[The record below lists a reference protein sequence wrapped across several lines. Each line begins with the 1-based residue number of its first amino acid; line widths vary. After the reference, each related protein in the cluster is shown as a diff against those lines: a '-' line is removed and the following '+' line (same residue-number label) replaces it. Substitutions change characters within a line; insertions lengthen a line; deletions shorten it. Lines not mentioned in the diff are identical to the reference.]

1 VVAVRKTVAWLAVLA
16 LVLAACVPGVKKPE
30 PPQAR
35 VEGFDLIGVDPF
47 SGEAR
52 FALRLRLSNPNAF
65 ELPLLESQLALTFDR
80 ARLPFDLPAVTL
92 PPAGFER
99 VETRI
104 TVPLAESAEGVGKLL
119 RGEAVRLR
127 VDGRVR
133 VQAGPVPLDLGPFT
147 LLDENV
153 RVDLRFTLP
162 RFTIDPGQSRLRI
175 RGGALEVVVGFQITN
190 PNPIGFYLRGP
201 LGLVI
206 GGNTVA
212 EAVLDV
218 PLRPRQ
224 SGSGVLTFRVDLARV
239 PGAAAALVTGLPVEL
254 SGAVRAEVPGVWQ
267 TLLDVAFAGR
277 VR

>member
-1 VVAVRKTVAWLAVLA
+1 MRKTVALLAVLA

-35 VEGFDLIGVDPF
+35 VEGFDLISVDPF

-52 FALRLRLSNPNAF
+52 FALRLRLTNPNAF

-92 PPAGFER
+92 PPAGFEV
-99 VETRI
+99 VETRL

-119 RGEAVRLR
+119 GGEAVRLR

-153 RVDLRFTLP
+153 RVDLRFALP
-162 RFTIDPGQSRLRI
+162 RFTIDPAQSRLRI
-175 RGGALEVVVGFQITN
+175 RDATLEVVVGFQVTN

-224 SGSGVLTFRVDLARV
+224 SGSGVLAFRVDLARV

>member
-1 VVAVRKTVAWLAVLA
+1 MRKTVAWLAVLA

-162 RFTIDPGQSRLRI
+162 RFTIDPVQSRLRL

-218 PLRPRQ
+218 PLRPHQ
-224 SGSGVLTFRVDLARV
+224 SGSGVLAFRVDLARV

>member
-1 VVAVRKTVAWLAVLA
+1 M
-16 LVLAACVPGVKKPE
+16 
-30 PPQAR
+30 
-35 VEGFDLIGVDPF
+35 
-47 SGEAR
+47 
-52 FALRLRLSNPNAF
+52 
-65 ELPLLESQLALTFDR
+65 
-80 ARLPFDLPAVTL
+80 
-92 PPAGFER
+92 
-99 VETRI
+99 VETRL

-119 RGEAVRLR
+119 GGEAVRLR

-153 RVDLRFTLP
+153 RVDLRFALP
-162 RFTIDPGQSRLRI
+162 RFTIDPAQSRLRI
-175 RGGALEVVVGFQITN
+175 RDATLEVVVGFQVTN

-224 SGSGVLTFRVDLARV
+224 SGSGVLAFRVDLARV

>member
-1 VVAVRKTVAWLAVLA
+1 MRKTVALLVVLA

-35 VEGFDLIGVDPF
+35 VEGFDLISVDPF

-52 FALRLRLSNPNAF
+52 FALRLRLTNPNAF

-92 PPAGFER
+92 PPAGFEV
-99 VETRI
+99 VETRL

-153 RVDLRFTLP
+153 RVDLRFALP
-162 RFTIDPGQSRLRI
+162 RFAIDPAQSRLRI
-175 RGGALEVVVGFQITN
+175 RGATLEVAVGFQVTN

-206 GGNTVA
+206 GGSPVA

>member
-1 VVAVRKTVAWLAVLA
+1 MKKKLLLGLGLLA
-16 LVLAACVPGVKKPE
+16 LVLAACVPGVQKPE

-35 VEGFDLIGVDPF
+35 VEGFDLISVDPF

-52 FALRLRLSNPNAF
+52 FALRLRLTNPNAF

-92 PPAGFER
+92 PPAGFEV
-99 VETRI
+99 VETRL

-119 RGEAVRLR
+119 GGEAVRLR
-127 VDGRVR
+127 VDGKVR

-147 LLDENV
+147 LLDETV
-153 RVDLRFTLP
+153 RVDLRFALP
-162 RFTIDPGQSRLRI
+162 RFEIDPAQSRLQI
-175 RGGALEVVVGFQITN
+175 RGSALEVVVGFRVTN

-212 EAVLDV
+212 EAALDV

-224 SGSGVLTFRVDLARV
+224 SGSGVLAFRVDLARV

-254 SGAVRAEVPGVWQ
+254 SGGVRAEVPGVWE
-267 TLLDVAFAGR
+267 TLLDVAFGGR

>member
-1 VVAVRKTVAWLAVLA
+1 MRKTVAWLAVLA

>member
-1 VVAVRKTVAWLAVLA
+1 MRKTVALLAVLTF
-16 LVLAACVPGVKKPE
+16 VLAACVPGVKKPE

-35 VEGFDLIGVDPF
+35 VEGFDLISVDPF

-52 FALRLRLSNPNAF
+52 FSLRLRLSNPNAF

-92 PPAGFER
+92 PPSGFER
-99 VETRI
+99 VQTRV
-104 TVPLAESAEGVGKLL
+104 TVPLAGSAEGVGKLL

-162 RFTIDPGQSRLRI
+162 RFTIDAGQSRLRI
-175 RGGALEVVVGFQITN
+175 RGGTLEVVVGFQITN

-201 LGLVI
+201 LDLMI
-206 GGNTVA
+206 NGNTVA
-212 EAVLDV
+212 EAAFDV

-224 SGSGVLTFRVDLARV
+224 SGSGVLAFRVDLSRV
-239 PGAAAALVTGLPVEL
+239 SGAAAALVTGLPIEL
-254 SGAVRAEVPGVWQ
+254 SGAVRAEVPEVWQ
-267 TLLDVAFAGR
+267 VLLDVAFAGR

>member
-1 VVAVRKTVAWLAVLA
+1 MVAVRKTVAWLAVLA

>member
-1 VVAVRKTVAWLAVLA
+1 MRKTVAWLAVLA

-104 TVPLAESAEGVGKLL
+104 TVPLDESAEGVGKLL

-162 RFTIDPGQSRLRI
+162 RFTIDPGQSRLRL

-224 SGSGVLTFRVDLARV
+224 SGSGVLAFRVDLARV

>member
-1 VVAVRKTVAWLAVLA
+1 MVVVRKTVALLAVLA

-35 VEGFDLIGVDPF
+35 VEGFDLISVDPF

-52 FALRLRLSNPNAF
+52 FALRLRLTNPNAF

-92 PPAGFER
+92 PPAGFEV
-99 VETRI
+99 VETRL

-119 RGEAVRLR
+119 GGEAVRLR

-153 RVDLRFTLP
+153 RVDLRFALP
-162 RFTIDPGQSRLRI
+162 RFTIDPAQSRLRI
-175 RGGALEVVVGFQITN
+175 RDATLEVVVGFQVTN

-224 SGSGVLTFRVDLARV
+224 SGSGVLAFRVDLARV

>member
-1 VVAVRKTVAWLAVLA
+1 MRKTVAWLAVLA

-162 RFTIDPGQSRLRI
+162 RFTIDPGQSRLRLG
-175 RGGALEVVVGFQITN
+175 GGALEVVVGFQITN

>member
-1 VVAVRKTVAWLAVLA
+1 MRKTVALLAVLA

-35 VEGFDLIGVDPF
+35 VEGFDLISVDPF

-52 FALRLRLSNPNAF
+52 FALRLRLTNPNAF

-92 PPAGFER
+92 PPAGFEV
-99 VETRI
+99 VETRL

-119 RGEAVRLR
+119 GGEAVRLR

-153 RVDLRFTLP
+153 RVDLRFALP
-162 RFTIDPGQSRLRI
+162 RFTIDPAQSRLRI
-175 RGGALEVVVGFQITN
+175 RDATLEVVVGFQVTN

-206 GGNTVA
+206 GGNAVA

-224 SGSGVLTFRVDLARV
+224 SGSGVLAFRVDLASV

>member
-1 VVAVRKTVAWLAVLA
+1 MVVVRKTVALLAVLA

-35 VEGFDLIGVDPF
+35 VEGFDLISVDPF

-52 FALRLRLSNPNAF
+52 FALRLRLTNPNAF

-92 PPAGFER
+92 PPAGFEV
-99 VETRI
+99 VETRL

-119 RGEAVRLR
+119 GGEAVRLR

-153 RVDLRFTLP
+153 RVDLRFALP
-162 RFTIDPGQSRLRI
+162 RFTIDPAQSRLRI
-175 RGGALEVVVGFQITN
+175 RDATLEVVVGFQVTN

-206 GGNTVA
+206 GGNAVA

-224 SGSGVLTFRVDLARV
+224 SGSGVLAFRVDLASV

>member
-1 VVAVRKTVAWLAVLA
+1 MKKKLLVGLSLLA
-16 LVLAACVPGVKKPE
+16 LLLVACVPGAKKPE

-35 VEGFDLIGVDPF
+35 VEGFDLISVDPF
-47 SGEAR
+47 SGEAQ
-52 FALRLRLSNPNAF
+52 FALRLRLTNPNTF

-92 PPAGFER
+92 PPAGFE
-99 VETRI
+99 VVDTRL

-119 RGEAVRLR
+119 RGEAVRIR
-127 VDGRVR
+127 VDGKVR
-133 VQAGPVPLDLGPFT
+133 VKVGPVPLDLGPFT
-147 LLDENV
+147 LLDETV
-153 RVDLRFTLP
+153 RVNLRFALP
-162 RFTIDPGQSRLRI
+162 RFEIDPAQSRLQI
-175 RGGALEVVVGFQITN
+175 SGSALEVIVGFRVTN

-206 GGNTVA
+206 GGRTVA

-224 SGSGVLTFRVDLARV
+224 SGSGMLAFRVNLAEV

-254 SGAVRAEVPGVWQ
+254 SGGVRAEVPGVWQ
-267 TLLDVAFAGR
+267 MLLDVVFGGR
-277 VR
+277 IR